1 MIIQDKPTASSKQSN
16 AQSVASS
23 VQPLTGSEYLES
35 LRDGRQVYVHG
46 ERVSDVT
53 THPAFRNAARTIA
66 RLYDALHNPDLK
78 EVLTR
83 ETDTGSHT
91 RTHKFFVASRNAQEL
106 LEARDAIAAWSRLSY
121 GFVSRSPD
129 YKASFLATLGT
140 NTEYYAPYH
149 ENAWYWY
156 KQAQERLWFMNHAL
170 HNPNVDRDK
179 PMHEVAD
186 VFLHV
191 QKETDAGVVV
201 SGAKMVAT
209 GAALTNFNFIA
220 PLSTL
225 PIQKEEFALVFI
237 APMNNP
243 GIKLICR
250 PSYEMRS
257 ALMGSPFDY
266 PLSSRMDENDAVL
279 VFDNVLIPWENV
291 LLYRDLDKVQ
301 RFLSHSGFLHR
312 LTLHGSTRLA
322 VKLDFVSGL
331 LLKAIEATGVNKFRG
346 VQVNVGEVLAWRN
359 LFWALSTAQASNP
372 IPGPSGTVLPNP
384 VYGSAYR
391 ALAPSVWTKIK
402 TIIEDLVAGGLIV
415 IPSCAEDFK
424 NPEIKPYLEQLYRG
438 SNGYDAV
445 TKVKLMKLLWEV
457 IGSEFGGRQEL
468 YERNYAG
475 NHEQIRLDVLQM
487 AQLTNAT
494 EEYKSFVDK
503 CMSEYDLDGWTV
515 DDYINP
521 SDVNIVN
528 RFAKS

>member
-1 MIIQDKPTASSKQSN
+1 MIIQDKPTVSSGE
-16 AQSVASS
+16 SS
-23 VQPLTGSEYLES
+23 AERMAGSPHPLTGAEFLES
-35 LRDGRQVYVHG
+35 LRDGRQVYVYG
-46 ERVSDVT
+46 ERVTDVT
-53 THPAFRNAARTIA
+53 THPAFRNAARTVA
-66 RLYDALHNPDLK
+66 RLYDALHDPKLQ
-78 EVLTR
+78 ETLTR
-83 ETDTGSHT
+83 QTDTGSRT
-91 RTHKFFVASRNAQEL
+91 RTHKFFVASRSAQEL

-121 GFVSRSPD
+121 GLVSRSPD

-140 NTEYYAPYH
+140 NTEFYAPYH
-149 ENAWYWY
+149 ENALYWY

-170 HNPNVDRDK
+170 HNPNVDRNK
-179 PMHEVAD
+179 PVHEVAD

-201 SGAKMVAT
+201 SGAKMIAT

-225 PIQKEEFALVFI
+225 PIEKEEFALVFI
-237 APMNNP
+237 APMDSP
-243 GIKLICR
+243 GLKLICR
-250 PSYEMRS
+250 PSYEMR
-257 ALMGSPFDY
+257 AAVMGSPFDY

-279 VFDNVLIPWENV
+279 VFDNVLVPWENV

-322 VKLDFVSGL
+322 VKLDFVAGL
-331 LLKAIEATGVNKFRG
+331 LLKAIEATGVDKFRG

-384 VYGSAYR
+384 EYGSAYR
-391 ALAPSVWTKIK
+391 ALAPTAWTKIK
-402 TIIEDLVAGGLIV
+402 TIIEDVVAGGLIV
-415 IPSCAEDFK
+415 MPSSAEDFK
-424 NPEIKPYLEQLYRG
+424 NPELRPYLDQLYRG

-445 TKVKLMKLLWEV
+445 AKVKLMKLLWEV

-475 NHEQIRLDVLQM
+475 NNEQIRMDVLNM
-487 AQLTNAT
+487 AQAT
-494 EEYKSFVDK
+494 GAAQEYKGFVDK

-515 DDYINP
+515 DDYINA
-521 SDVNIVN
+521 SDVNVFN
-528 RFAKS
+528 QAGKL